1 MDYKPET
8 MEAKV
13 SFKKGDVSFTRA
25 ISCWRAYKVK
35 SHLVIDGGP
44 ELNQQEAVGKHGENT
59 QDGGEED
66 CQPNVG
72 LAQRVPGCSWTNTN
86 IHRVYIYTRVR
97 II

>member
-1 MDYKPET
+1 

-25 ISCWRAYKVK
+25 INYWRAYKVK

-44 ELNQQEAVGKHGENT
+44 ELNQQEAVGKHRENT

-66 CQPNVG
+66 RQPDVG
-72 LAQRVPGCSWTNTN
+72 LAQRVSGCSWTNAH
-86 IHRVYIYTRVR
+86 IHRVYICTHVG